1 MIKEVGLKFVVF
13 IVCICLCSSLCAAS
27 QRGNNSR
34 KKTVDSFLRA
44 WLVRKDIPAALR
56 FFHSRAFSDASVI
69 DDSCAREDYVPDS
82 ERHNSKAVRRGVSEF
97 LDEGSRHIK
106 GNRLENILFLNS
118 SDDPEQSN
126 YLAGLLKKIS
136 LNHPESDKYYLASL
150 DSVKSLSK
158 PDDDWAEFE
167 KRYGLRNA
175 FVSVIQYR
183 VLNEDER
190 YGDDI
195 VVMFLWA
202 RVGSKWRIVFA
213 AVPSCLT

>member
-1 MIKEVGLKFVVF
+1 L
-13 IVCICLCSSLCAAS
+13 
-27 QRGNNSR
+27 Q
-34 KKTVDSFLRA
+34 A
-44 WLVRKDIPAALR
+44 WLARKDIPAALR

-69 DDSCAREDYVPDS
+69 DDSCAREDYVPES
-82 ERHNSKAVRRGVSEF
+82 ERHNSNAVRRGVSKF
-97 LDEGSRHIK
+97 LEEGSHHIK
-106 GNRLENILFLNS
+106 GSNLDNILFLS
-118 SDDPEQSN
+118 SPDNPKQSN
-126 YLAGLLKKIS
+126 YLAGQMKKIS
-136 LNHPESDKYYLASL
+136 FNRPESDRYYLASL

-158 PDDDWAEFE
+158 RNDDWVEFE
-167 KRYGLRNA
+167 KRYNLRDA

-202 RVGSKWRIVFA
+202 RVGSKWRIIFA